1 MMDED
6 KRNIHALKM
15 LAVESISHANSGH
28 PGIVLSVAP
37 MLYTLAT
44 RHLVVDPATPDWI
57 NRDRLVLSAGHG
69 SALLYSHLHL
79 SGFDLTIDDLK
90 RFRQHGS
97 KTPGH
102 PEFGST
108 PGVDATTGP
117 LGQGVGM
124 AVGMAAAQKRLEAK
138 FGDLMDHFTFAIVGD
153 GDLMEGISHEAAEF
167 AGINNLNKLV
177 VLYDSNEVSLDGPTS
192 RSFKTNQR
200 ERFAAYG
207 FDTFLVE
214 DGDDIEAIDQAIT
227 EAKASPNPAFI
238 EIQTIIGEGA
248 PNEGTNKIHGAP
260 LDDDALEVLK
270 NNLDWHEAP
279 FTVPADVEASFHEK
293 VFDRGHQAHLAWGKE
308 LSESPA
314 KAEILHDFEV
324 PVSIDSTKLTTFK
337 PGDKNAGRK
346 VGHTAMNDISEQ
358 VPNLIGG
365 AADLASSTKTEID
378 DGGTF
383 SAENPLGKNI
393 PFGVHEFGMSTIMN
407 GIALHGGLKVF
418 GSTFAVFSDYM
429 KAGIRLSALQ
439 KLPVIYVFTHD
450 SIAVGQDGPTHQ
462 PIEQLA
468 GLQSIPNL
476 NVVRPG
482 SPNEIV
488 SAWKMAIE
496 STNRP
501 TVMFL
506 SRQDIE
512 ELPAD
517 NSANLLEKRGGY
529 IANFEKGTLSA
540 ILLATGTELELAK
553 NAQKELEKQNI
564 FTRVV
569 SMPDQAKFLQQDI
582 LYRESVLP
590 NNQRRRIAIEMAS
603 PLGWANIV
611 GLDGKIIGTENF
623 GESAKPDEVID
634 DFDFTVDNGV
644 SSVKNLL
651 TKMEKVI

>member
-1 MMDED
+1 MDED
-6 KRNIHALKM
+6 MRNIHALKM
-15 LAVESISHANSGH
+15 LAVEAISNANSGH

-44 RHLVVDPATPDWI
+44 RHLRVDPADPTWI

-79 SGFDLTIDDLK
+79 SGFDVSIDDLK
-90 RFRQHGS
+90 RFRQRGS

-102 PEFGST
+102 PEFGAT

-124 AVGMAAAQKRLEAK
+124 AVGMAVAQKRLEAK
-138 FGDLMDHFTFAIVGD
+138 FGKLMDHNTFAIVGD

-167 AGINNLNKLV
+167 AGINNLDKLII
-177 VLYDSNEVSLDGPTS
+177 LYDSNDISLDGPTS

-200 ERFAAYG
+200 DRFQAYG

-214 DGDDIEAIDQAIT
+214 NGDDVEAIDQAIQQ
-227 EAKASPNPAFI
+227 AKASDKPAFI
-238 EIQTIIGEGA
+238 EIRTIIGEGS
-248 PNEGTNKIHGAP
+248 PDQGTNKVHGAP
-260 LDDDALEVLK
+260 LDDNALEVLR

-279 FTVPADVEASFHEK
+279 FTVPADIEESFHEK
-293 VFDRGHQAHLAWGKE
+293 VRDRGQRVHANWEQALQA
-308 LSESPA
+308 SPQ
-314 KAEILHDFEV
+314 KAELLHDFEV
-324 PVSIDSTKLTTFK
+324 PVSIDATKLTSFK

-346 VGHTAMNDISEQ
+346 VGHTAMNDIAQQ

-365 AADLASSTKTEID
+365 AADLASSTKTEIEN
-378 DGGTF
+378 GGTF
-383 SAENPLGKNI
+383 SADNPTGKNI

-418 GSTFAVFSDYM
+418 GSTFAVFSDYL

-506 SRQDIE
+506 SRQDIS

-529 IANFEKGTLSA
+529 VANFEKGKLSA

-553 NAQKELEKQNI
+553 AAQTQLEKENI

-603 PLGWANIV
+603 PLGWANVV
-611 GLDGKIIGTENF
+611 GLDGKIIGTDTF
-623 GESAKPDEVID
+623 GESAKPDEVIS
-634 DFDFTVDNGV
+634 DFDFTVDNVV

-651 TKMEKVI
+651 FKMEKVG

>member
-1 MMDED
+1 MDED
-6 KRNIHALKM
+6 MRNIHALKM
-15 LAVESISHANSGH
+15 LAVEAISNANSGH

-44 RHLVVDPATPDWI
+44 RHLRVDPEDPTWI

-79 SGFDLTIDDLK
+79 SGFDVSIDDLK
-90 RFRQHGS
+90 RFRQRGS

-102 PEFGST
+102 PEFGAT

-124 AVGMAAAQKRLEAK
+124 AVGMAVAQKRLEAK
-138 FGDLMDHFTFAIVGD
+138 FGKLMDHNTFAIVGD

-167 AGINNLNKLV
+167 AGINNLDKLII
-177 VLYDSNEVSLDGPTS
+177 LYDSNDVSLDGPTS

-200 ERFAAYG
+200 DRFKAYG

-214 DGDDIEAIDQAIT
+214 NGDDVEAIDQAIDQ
-227 EAKASPNPAFI
+227 AKASNKPAFI
-238 EIQTIIGEGA
+238 EIRTIIGEGS
-248 PNEGTNKIHGAP
+248 PDQGTNKVHGAP
-260 LDDDALEVLK
+260 LDENALEVLR
-270 NNLDWHEAP
+270 NNLNWHEAP
-279 FTVPADVEASFHEK
+279 FTVPEDIKASFHEK
-293 VFDRGHQAHLAWGKE
+293 VFDRGQRAHANWNQELQA
-308 LSESPA
+308 SPQ
-314 KAEILHDFEV
+314 KAELLHDFEV
-324 PVSIDSTKLTTFK
+324 PVSIDESKLTTFK

-346 VGHTAMNDISEQ
+346 VGHTAMNDIAQQ

-365 AADLASSTKTEID
+365 AADLASSTKTEIEN
-378 DGGTF
+378 GGTF
-383 SAENPLGKNI
+383 SADNPTGKNI

-418 GSTFAVFSDYM
+418 GSTFAVFSDYL

-506 SRQDIE
+506 SRQDIQ

-529 IANFEKGTLSA
+529 VANFEKGKLSA

-553 NAQKELEKQNI
+553 AAQTQLEKDNI
-564 FTRVV
+564 FARVV

-603 PLGWANIV
+603 PLGWANVV
-611 GLDGKIIGTENF
+611 GLDGKIIGTETF
-623 GESAKPDEVID
+623 GESATPDEVID
-634 DFDFTVDNGV
+634 DFDFTVDNV
-644 SSVKNLL
+644 VNSVKNLL
-651 TKMEKVI
+651 FKMEKVG

>member
-1 MMDED
+1 MEED
-6 KRNIHALKM
+6 TRNIKALKM
-15 LAVESISHANSGH
+15 LAIDAISNANSGH

-44 RHLVVDPATPDWI
+44 RHLVVDPTSPKWI

-79 SGFDLTIDDLK
+79 SGFDVSINDLK
-90 RFRQHGS
+90 SFRKMGS
-97 KTPGH
+97 RTPGH
-102 PEFGST
+102 PEFGVT

-117 LGQGVGM
+117 LGQGLGM
-124 AVGMAAAQKRLEAK
+124 AVGMAVAQKRLEK
-138 FGDLMDHFTFAIVGD
+138 QFGKLMDHNTFAIVGD

-192 RSFKTNQR
+192 RSFKTNERQ
-200 ERFAAYG
+200 RFASYG

-214 DGDDIEAIDQAIT
+214 DGDDIDAIDAAIT
-227 EAKASPNPAFI
+227 KAKASPNPAFI

-248 PNEGTNKIHGAP
+248 PNEGTNKVHGAP
-260 LDDDALEVLK
+260 LNDEALSVLED
-270 NNLDWHEAP
+270 NLDWHLAP
-279 FTVPADVEASFHEK
+279 FEIPAEIEASFHEK
-293 VFDRGHQAHLAWGKE
+293 VGDRGIAAHQAWEKE
-308 LSESPA
+308 FDASSD
-314 KAEILHDFEV
+314 KAEILRDFGSNVKVDE
-324 PVSIDSTKLTTFK
+324 SKLETFK
-337 PGDKNAGRK
+337 VGTAAGGRNI
-346 VGHTAMNDISEQ
+346 GHTALNDLAKQ

-365 AADLASSTKTEID
+365 AADLASSTKTEIT

-383 SAENPLGKNI
+383 SADNPLGKNI

-429 KAGIRLSALQ
+429 KAAIRLSALQ
-439 KLPVIYVFTHD
+439 KLPVIYIFTHD
-450 SIAVGQDGPTHQ
+450 SIAVGQDGSTHQ

-488 SAWKMAIE
+488 SAWKMAVE
-496 STNRP
+496 SVDRP

-506 SRQDIE
+506 SRQDIV
-512 ELPAD
+512 ELPSD
-517 NSANLLEKRGGY
+517 NSATLLEKRGGY
-529 IANFEKGTLSA
+529 VASFEKGKLSA
-540 ILLATGTELELAK
+540 ILMATGTELALTLE
-553 NAQKELEKQNI
+553 AQKELEAQNI

-569 SMPDQAKFLQQDI
+569 SMPDQAKFMQQDV

-590 NNQRRRIAIEMAS
+590 NNQRRRIAVEMGS
-603 PLGWANIV
+603 SLGWANIV
-611 GLDGKIIGTENF
+611 GLDGKIIGIDSFGKSGASDVVIEN
-623 GESAKPDEVID
+623 
-634 DFDFTVDNGV
+634 FDFTVDDV
-644 SSVKNLL
+644 VAEVKNLL
-651 TKMEKVI
+651 FKMEKVG

>member
-1 MMDED
+1 MDED
-6 KRNIHALKM
+6 MRNIHALKM
-15 LAVESISHANSGH
+15 LAVEAISNANSGH

-44 RHLVVDPATPDWI
+44 RHLRVDPADPTWI

-79 SGFDLTIDDLK
+79 SGFDVSIDDLK
-90 RFRQHGS
+90 RFRQRGS

-102 PEFGST
+102 PEFGAT

-124 AVGMAAAQKRLEAK
+124 AVGMAVAQKRLEAK
-138 FGDLMDHFTFAIVGD
+138 FGKLMDHNTFAIVGD

-167 AGINNLNKLV
+167 AGINNLDKLII
-177 VLYDSNEVSLDGPTS
+177 LYDSNDISLDGPTS

-200 ERFAAYG
+200 DRFQAYG

-214 DGDDIEAIDQAIT
+214 NGDDVEAIDQAIQQ
-227 EAKASPNPAFI
+227 AKASDKPAFI
-238 EIQTIIGEGA
+238 EIRTIIGEGS
-248 PNEGTNKIHGAP
+248 PDQGTNKVHGAP
-260 LDDDALEVLK
+260 LDDNALELLR

-279 FTVPADVEASFHEK
+279 FTVPADIEESFHEK
-293 VFDRGHQAHLAWGKE
+293 VRDRGQRVHANWEQALQA
-308 LSESPA
+308 SPQ
-314 KAEILHDFEV
+314 KAELLHDFEV
-324 PVSIDSTKLTTFK
+324 PVSIDATKLTSFK

-346 VGHTAMNDISEQ
+346 VGHTAMNDIAQQ

-365 AADLASSTKTEID
+365 AADLASSTKTEIEN
-378 DGGTF
+378 GGTF
-383 SAENPLGKNI
+383 SADNPTGKNI

-418 GSTFAVFSDYM
+418 GSTFAVFSDYL

-506 SRQDIE
+506 SRQDIS

-529 IANFEKGTLSA
+529 VANFEKGKLSA

-553 NAQKELEKQNI
+553 AAQTQLEKENI

-603 PLGWANIV
+603 PLGWANVV
-611 GLDGKIIGTENF
+611 GLDGKIIGTDTF
-623 GESAKPDEVID
+623 GESAKPDEVIS
-634 DFDFTVDNGV
+634 DFDFTVDNVV

-651 TKMEKVI
+651 FKMEKVG

>member
-1 MMDED
+1 MDED
-6 KRNIHALKM
+6 MRNIHALKM
-15 LAVESISHANSGH
+15 LAVEAISNANSGH

-44 RHLVVDPATPDWI
+44 RHLRVDPADPTWI

-79 SGFDLTIDDLK
+79 SGFDVSIDDLK
-90 RFRQHGS
+90 RFRQRGS

-102 PEFGST
+102 PEFGAT

-124 AVGMAAAQKRLEAK
+124 AVGMAVAQKRLEAK
-138 FGDLMDHFTFAIVGD
+138 FGKLMDHNTFAIVGD

-167 AGINNLNKLV
+167 AGINNLDKLII
-177 VLYDSNEVSLDGPTS
+177 LYDSNDISLDGPTS

-200 ERFAAYG
+200 DRFQAYG

-214 DGDDIEAIDQAIT
+214 NGDDVEAIDQAIQQ
-227 EAKASPNPAFI
+227 AKASDKPAFI
-238 EIQTIIGEGA
+238 EIRTIIGEGS
-248 PNEGTNKIHGAP
+248 PDQGTNKVHGAP
-260 LDDDALEVLK
+260 LDDNALEVLR

-279 FTVPADVEASFHEK
+279 FTVPADIEESFHEK
-293 VFDRGHQAHLAWGKE
+293 VRDRGQRVHANWEQALQA
-308 LSESPA
+308 SPQ
-314 KAEILHDFEV
+314 KAELLHDFEV
-324 PVSIDSTKLTTFK
+324 PVSIDATKLTSFK

-346 VGHTAMNDISEQ
+346 VGHTAMNDIAQQ

-365 AADLASSTKTEID
+365 AADLASSTKTEIE

-383 SAENPLGKNI
+383 SADNPTGKNI
-393 PFGVHEFGMSTIMN
+393 AFGVHEFGMSTIMN

-418 GSTFAVFSDYM
+418 GSTFAVFSDYL

-506 SRQDIE
+506 SRQDIS

-529 IANFEKGTLSA
+529 VANFEKGKLSA

-553 NAQKELEKQNI
+553 AAQTQLEKENI

-603 PLGWANIV
+603 PLGWANVV
-611 GLDGKIIGTENF
+611 GLDGKIIGTDTF
-623 GESAKPDEVID
+623 GESAKPDEVIS
-634 DFDFTVDNGV
+634 DFDFTVDNVV

-651 TKMEKVI
+651 FKMEKVG

>member
-1 MMDED
+1 MDED

-15 LAVESISHANSGH
+15 LAVEAISKANSGH

-44 RHLVVDPATPDWI
+44 RHLVVDPKDPTWI
-57 NRDRLVLSAGHG
+57 NRDRFVLSAGHG
-69 SALLYSHLHL
+69 SALLYSFLHL
-79 SGFDLTIDDLK
+79 AGFDVSVDDLK
-90 RFRQHGS
+90 RFRQKSS

-102 PEFGST
+102 PEFRAT

-117 LGQGVGM
+117 LGQGLGM
-124 AVGMAAAQKRLEAK
+124 AVGMAVAQKKLAAQ
-138 FGDLMDHFTFAIVGD
+138 FGPLMDHHTYAIVGD

-167 AGINNLNKLV
+167 AGINNLDKLI
-177 VLYDSNEVSLDGPTS
+177 VLYDSNEISLDGPTS

-200 ERFAAYG
+200 ARFEAYG
-207 FDTFLVE
+207 FDTFKVE
-214 DGDDIEAIDQAIT
+214 DGDDVEAIDQAIIK
-227 EAKASPNPAFI
+227 AKKSSKPGFI
-238 EIQTIIGEGA
+238 EIQTIIGEGT
-248 PNEGTNKIHGAP
+248 PDQGTNKVHGAP
-260 LDDDALEVLK
+260 LNDDALEMMRK
-270 NNLDWHEAP
+270 NLNWHEQP
-279 FTVPADVEASFHEK
+279 FSVPEDVEESFQTK
-293 VFDRGHQAHLAWGKE
+293 VTERGKKAHQAWKDQLASSN
-308 LSESPA
+308 LSSQLLANFEEP
-314 KAEILHDFEV
+314 IL
-324 PVSIDSTKLTTFK
+324 IDSQKLTKFEIGQK
-337 PGDKNAGRK
+337 DAGRK
-346 VGHTAMNDISEQ
+346 VGHTVMNEIAEQ
-358 VPNLIGG
+358 VPNLVGG
-365 AADLASSTKTEID
+365 AADLASSTKTSID

-383 SAENPLGKNI
+383 SADNPLGKNI

-407 GIALHGGLKVF
+407 GMALHGGLKVF
-418 GSTFAVFSDYM
+418 GSTFAVFSDYL

-476 NVVRPG
+476 NVLRPG

-488 SAWKMAIE
+488 AAWKMAIE
-496 STNRP
+496 STDRP

-506 SRQDIE
+506 SRQDIQE
-512 ELPAD
+512 MPTD
-517 NSANLLEKRGGY
+517 NSADLLQKRGGY
-529 IANFEKGTLSA
+529 VTNFEKGKLSA

-553 NAQKELEKQNI
+553 TAQQELDKQNI

-590 NNQRRRIAIEMAS
+590 NNQRKRIAVEMGS

-611 GLDGKIIGTENF
+611 GLDGDIIGTENF
-623 GESAKPDEVID
+623 GESATPDEVIE
-634 DFDFTVDNGV
+634 DFDFTVDHIV

-651 TKMEKVI
+651 FKMEKVG

>member
-1 MMDED
+1 MEED
-6 KRNIHALKM
+6 TRNIKALKM
-15 LAVESISHANSGH
+15 LAIDAISNANSGH

-44 RHLVVDPATPDWI
+44 RHLVVDPTSPKWI

-79 SGFDLTIDDLK
+79 SGFDVSINDLK
-90 RFRQHGS
+90 SFRKMGS
-97 KTPGH
+97 RTPGH
-102 PEFGST
+102 PEFGVT

-117 LGQGVGM
+117 LGQGLGM
-124 AVGMAAAQKRLEAK
+124 AVGMAVAQKRLQK
-138 FGDLMDHFTFAIVGD
+138 QFGKLMDHNTFAIVGD

-192 RSFKTNQR
+192 RSFKTNERQ
-200 ERFAAYG
+200 RFASYG

-214 DGDDIEAIDQAIT
+214 DGDDIDAIDAAIT
-227 EAKASPNPAFI
+227 KAKASPNPAFI

-248 PNEGTNKIHGAP
+248 PNEGTNKVHGAP
-260 LDDDALEVLK
+260 LNDEALSVLED
-270 NNLDWHEAP
+270 NLDWHLAP
-279 FTVPADVEASFHEK
+279 FEIPAEIEASFHEK
-293 VFDRGHQAHLAWGKE
+293 VGDRGIAAHQAWEKE
-308 LSESPA
+308 FDASSD
-314 KAEILHDFEV
+314 KAEILRDFGSNVKVDE
-324 PVSIDSTKLTTFK
+324 SKLETFK
-337 PGDKNAGRK
+337 VGTAAGGRNI
-346 VGHTAMNDISEQ
+346 GHTALNDLAKQ

-365 AADLASSTKTEID
+365 AADLASSTKTEIT

-383 SAENPLGKNI
+383 SADNPLGKNI

-407 GIALHGGLKVF
+407 GIVLHGGLKVF

-429 KAGIRLSALQ
+429 KAAIRLSALQ

-488 SAWKMAIE
+488 SAWKMAVE
-496 STNRP
+496 SVDRP

-506 SRQDIE
+506 SRQDIV
-512 ELPAD
+512 ELPSD
-517 NSANLLEKRGGY
+517 NSATLLEKRGGY
-529 IANFEKGTLSA
+529 VASFEKGKLSA
-540 ILLATGTELELAK
+540 ILMATGTELALTLE
-553 NAQKELEKQNI
+553 AQKELEAHNI

-569 SMPDQAKFLQQDI
+569 SMPDQAKFMQQDV

-590 NNQRRRIAIEMAS
+590 NNQRRRIAVEMGS
-603 PLGWANIV
+603 SLGWANIV
-611 GLDGKIIGTENF
+611 GLDGKIIGIDSFGKSGASDVVIEN
-623 GESAKPDEVID
+623 
-634 DFDFTVDNGV
+634 FDFTVDDV
-644 SSVKNLL
+644 VAEVKNLL
-651 TKMEKVI
+651 FKMEKVG

>member
-1 MMDED
+1 MEED
-6 KRNIHALKM
+6 TRNIKALKM
-15 LAVESISHANSGH
+15 LAIDAISNANSGH

-44 RHLVVDPATPDWI
+44 RHLVVDPTSPKWI

-79 SGFDLTIDDLK
+79 SGFDVSINDLK
-90 RFRQHGS
+90 SFRKMGS
-97 KTPGH
+97 RTPGH
-102 PEFGST
+102 PEFGVT

-117 LGQGVGM
+117 LGQGLGM
-124 AVGMAAAQKRLEAK
+124 AVGMAVAQKRLEK
-138 FGDLMDHFTFAIVGD
+138 QFGKLMDHNTFAIVGD

-192 RSFKTNQR
+192 RSFKTNERQ
-200 ERFAAYG
+200 RFASYG

-214 DGDDIEAIDQAIT
+214 DGDDIDAIDAAIT
-227 EAKASPNPAFI
+227 KAKASPNPAFI

-248 PNEGTNKIHGAP
+248 PNEGTNKVHGAP
-260 LDDDALEVLK
+260 LNDEALSVLED
-270 NNLDWHEAP
+270 NLDWHLAP
-279 FTVPADVEASFHEK
+279 FEIPAEIEASFHEK
-293 VFDRGHQAHLAWGKE
+293 VGDRGIAAHQAWEKE
-308 LSESPA
+308 FDASSD
-314 KAEILHDFEV
+314 KAEILRDFGSNVKVDER
-324 PVSIDSTKLTTFK
+324 KLETFK
-337 PGDKNAGRK
+337 VGTAAGGRNI
-346 VGHTAMNDISEQ
+346 GHTALNDLAKQ

-365 AADLASSTKTEID
+365 AADLASSTKTEIT

-383 SAENPLGKNI
+383 SADNPLGKNI

-429 KAGIRLSALQ
+429 KAAIRLSALQ

-488 SAWKMAIE
+488 SAWKMAVE
-496 STNRP
+496 SVDRP

-506 SRQDIE
+506 SRQDIV
-512 ELPAD
+512 ELPSD
-517 NSANLLEKRGGY
+517 NSATLLEKRGGY
-529 IANFEKGTLSA
+529 VASFEKGKLSA
-540 ILLATGTELELAK
+540 ILMATGTELALTLE
-553 NAQKELEKQNI
+553 AQKELEAQNI

-569 SMPDQAKFLQQDI
+569 SMPDQAKFMQQDV

-590 NNQRRRIAIEMAS
+590 NNQRRRIAVEMGS
-603 PLGWANIV
+603 SLGWANIV
-611 GLDGKIIGTENF
+611 GLDGKIIGIDSFGKSGASDVVIEN
-623 GESAKPDEVID
+623 
-634 DFDFTVDNGV
+634 FDFTVDDV
-644 SSVKNLL
+644 VAEVKNLL
-651 TKMEKVI
+651 FKMEKVG

>member
-1 MMDED
+1 MNED

-15 LAVESISHANSGH
+15 LAVEAISKAQSGH

-37 MLYTLAT
+37 MLYTLTT
-44 RHLVVDPATPDWI
+44 RHLRVDPQVPNWI

-69 SALLYSHLHL
+69 SALLYSNLHL

-90 RFRQHGS
+90 QFRQRGS
-97 KTPGH
+97 RTPGH
-102 PEFGST
+102 PEFGAT

-124 AVGMAAAQKRLEAK
+124 AVGMAVAQKRLEAQ
-138 FGDLMDHFTFAIVGD
+138 FGELMDHFTFSIVGD

-200 ERFAAYG
+200 ARFASYG

-227 EAKASPNPAFI
+227 KAKASPNPAFI
-238 EIQTIIGEGA
+238 EIQTIIGEGT

-260 LDDDALEVLK
+260 LDQDGLKVLRD
-270 NNLDWHEAP
+270 NLDWHEAP
-279 FTVPADVEASFHEK
+279 FTVPADVTESFRTK
-293 VFDRGHQAHLAWGKE
+293 VLKRGQQAHQAWEEKLDA
-308 LSESPA
+308 SSQ
-314 KAEILHDFEV
+314 KAELLHDFEV
-324 PVSIDSTKLTTFK
+324 PVTIDASRLTTFK
-337 PGDKNAGRK
+337 PGDKDAGRK
-346 VGHTAMNDISEQ
+346 VGHTSMNDIAKQ

-378 DGGTF
+378 DAGTF
-383 SAENPLGKNI
+383 SADNPTGKNI
-393 PFGVHEFGMSTIMN
+393 PFGVHEFGMATIMN

-418 GSTFAVFSDYM
+418 GSTFAVFSDYL

-496 STNRP
+496 STDRP

-506 SRQDIE
+506 SRQNIQ

-517 NSANLLEKRGGY
+517 NDANLLEKRGGY
-529 IANFEKGTLSA
+529 VANFEKGKLSA

-553 NAQKELEKQNI
+553 QAQKELEKINI

-569 SMPDQAKFLQQDI
+569 SMPDQARFLQQDI

-623 GESAKPDEVID
+623 GESATPDEVIN
-634 DFDFTVDNGV
+634 DFDFTVNNV
-644 SSVKNLL
+644 VASVKNLL
-651 TKMEKVI
+651 FKMEKVG